1 MDEDGLDICSDPGQ
15 VDHVRDNVLSLKPG
29 DRFIWDDPLSQDSQV
44 LTVVSGPMNHFG
56 SVSIEV
62 AEWDFDFE
70 ATSSCMVEVVS
81 DPHG

>member
-1 MDEDGLDICSDPGQ
+1 M
-15 VDHVRDNVLSLKPG
+15 RDNVLSLKPG

-81 DPHG
+81 DPSNSQDLWMACSGDLLITS